1 MMNSLRLLVVLFPFI
16 VFAQQRELR
25 GRVLA
30 GEVPLHDVYVINAT
44 SGQETK
50 TVYGS
55 FSILAQPGDKLVVY
69 SPKIN
74 TRKFILHED
83 AFSNTPYI
91 ITVNLTPQELD
102 EVVIDKYQGVDEV
115 SLGLVP
121 ADQKQYTYA
130 ERQYKAG
137 GEFKPI
143 YLIGII
149 AGGMPLDP
157 VINAI
162 TGRAKLLKSQ
172 LETGKKEQLIAL
184 AEELYPTEKIIN
196 DLHVPEELAEGFLF
210 YAVEDE
216 SLALALKEGNEKQ
229 VTFLMLKLS
238 EEYLASMQVNE

>member
-1 MMNSLRLLVVLFPFI
+1 MNNLKLLVVLFPFI
-16 VFAQQRELR
+16 VFAQQKELK
-25 GRVLA
+25 GKVLA
-30 GEVPLHDVYVINAT
+30 SDAPLHDVYVINAT
-44 SGQETK
+44 SGEETK
-50 TVYGS
+50 TVYGN
-55 FSILAQPGDKLVVY
+55 FSISAQPGDKLVVY

-83 AFSNTPYI
+83 AFNNVPYI
-91 ITVNLTPQELD
+91 ITVNLTPQELE

-115 SLGLVP
+115 SLGIVP
-121 ADQKQYTYA
+121 EDQKQYTYA

-137 GEFKPI
+137 AGFKPI
-143 YLIGII
+143 YLVGII

-162 TGRAKLLKSQ
+162 TGRAKMLKSQ
-172 LETGKKEQLIAL
+172 LETGKKEQLMVL

>member
-1 MMNSLRLLVVLFPFI
+1 MSSLKFWLVLFPCI
-16 VFAQQRELR
+16 VFAQQKELK
-25 GRVLA
+25 GKVLA
-30 GEVPLHDVYVINAT
+30 GDAPLHDVYVINAT
-44 SGQETK
+44 SGEETK
-50 TVYGS
+50 TVYGN
-55 FSILAQPGDKLVVY
+55 FSISAQSGDKLVVY

-74 TRKFILHED
+74 TRKFTLHEE
-83 AFSNTPYI
+83 AFNDKPYV
-91 ITVNLTPQELD
+91 ITVNLTPQELE
-102 EVVIDKYQGVDEV
+102 EVVIDKYQGVNEV

-137 GEFKPI
+137 AGFKAYHLAYI
-143 YLIGII
+143 LV
-149 AGGMPLDP
+149 GGMPLDP

-162 TGRAKLLKSQ
+162 TGRAKMLKSQ

-184 AEELYPTEKIIN
+184 AEELYSTDKIIN
-196 DLHVPEELAEGFLF
+196 DLHIPEEYAQGFLF

-229 VTFLMLKLS
+229 VIFLMLKLS